1 MALAATTRV
10 LDGNAANIAA
20 TLCQKLDQPNSD
32 RGPIVFLIT
41 DDISERE
48 SLKLLVT
55 GQGWE
60 FQMFES
66 AREFLAR
73 PRPLVPSC
81 LILARSLRDLNGL
94 EEQKQIAR
102 ERTEV
107 PIVVI
112 SRHGDIPTLVE
123 AMRAGAFDFL
133 VRPFGDETLLVG
145 IRATLERSCLAL
157 QREMELRDLRN
168 CYASLSLRERQ
179 VMALVVTSLL
189 NKQVGGELSI
199 SEITVKAHR
208 RHVMRKMKANSLTD
222 LVRMAVKLGPGRK
235 AIHLVQR
242 RLPLNHSK
250 IAGSAP
256 MLVLKRN
263 VGTHLA
269 HRHRKSA
276 HKMRIPR

>member
-32 RGPIVFLIT
+32 RAPIVFLIT

-66 AREFLAR
+66 AREFLAP

-107 PIVVI
+107 PIIVI

-145 IRATLERSCLAL
+145 IRATLERSCLA
-157 QREMELRDLRN
+157 
-168 CYASLSLRERQ
+168 CSAKWSS
-179 VMALVVTSLL
+179 ATFA
-189 NKQVGGELSI
+189 
-199 SEITVKAHR
+199 TAT
-208 RHVMRKMKANSLTD
+208 RHSVFENDR
-222 LVRMAVKLGPGRK
+222 
-235 AIHLVQR
+235 
-242 RLPLNHSK
+242 
-250 IAGSAP
+250 
-256 MLVLKRN
+256 
-263 VGTHLA
+263 
-269 HRHRKSA
+269 
-276 HKMRIPR
+276 

>member
-60 FQMFES
+60 IQMFES

-73 PRPLVPSC
+73 PRPLVPNC

-208 RHVMRKMKANSLTD
+208 RHVMRKMKANSLPD
-222 LVRMAVKLGPGRK
+222 LVRMAAKLGRRAQGYSLGAK
-235 AIHLVQR
+235 AFATESFKDSGLSSYARAEAKCWHTL
-242 RLPLNHSK
+242 
-250 IAGSAP
+250 
-256 MLVLKRN
+256 
-263 VGTHLA
+263 GTQTSE
-269 HRHRKSA
+269 KC
-276 HKMRIPR
+276 P